1 MQSLTYAFPLT
12 RVADSGVWRIEG
24 DQLRKLALEPAGP

>member
-1 MQSLTYAFPLT
+1 MQSLTYAFPHT